1 MKISTT
7 SLLISSLYLTG
18 IPSVSF
24 GDTPDSWPTWRP
36 VSGNGVAEN
45 ATPPTEWNN
54 DKNIKWKT
62 EVGGAGFS
70 TPIIWKDKIFLLS
83 AEPIGAAPDD
93 VIADQPNAQRGGGPD
108 AGQGPRGAGQGL
120 GGRAPG
126 GGPPPELMAEFD
138 KDGDGELNE
147 AERDALRSAMRAR
160 RGNQGGADQAQAS
173 RGGGQ
178 RQRGQGGGGGRGG
191 RGGPNAPAQ
200 TILVHQFKV
209 IALDRGT
216 GRVLW
221 ESLAREEKPHEGH
234 HPSHG
239 YADASPVTDG
249 SHLYASFGSRGIYC
263 YDLEGNQIWETD
275 LGDMRTRVGFG
286 EGSSPAL
293 AGEYLI
299 VLWDHEDDSS
309 IVALDK
315 KTGEEVWRQPRDER
329 TSWTTPF
336 IQEVDGK
343 LQVIVAGTNATR
355 SYDAKNGNLIWEAS
369 GLTSNVI
376 PTPVVGHGNVYVTSG
391 YQGNSVQAIKLTSKG
406 DVTDTDSVLWR
417 VRESAPYVASPVLSG
432 DRLYV
437 TKSFDAYISCLNAL
451 DGTHFYQDIELDALR
466 GIYASPLAANGYIYV
481 AGREGT
487 TVVLKDSETFEIVAT
502 NKLDDKIDSSPVAIG
517 NELFIRG
524 HKYLY
529 CISDT

>member
-1 MKISTT
+1 MKFFTS

-18 IPSVSF
+18 IPGVSF
-24 GDTPDSWPTWRP
+24 GDAHDSWPTWRP
-36 VSGNGVAEN
+36 ASGNGVAEK
-45 ATPPTEWNN
+45 ATPPIEWGTG
-54 DKNIKWKT
+54 KNIKWKT
-62 EVGGAGFS
+62 EVGGTGFS
-70 TPIIWKDKIFLLS
+70 TPILWKDKIFLLS
-83 AEPIGAAPDD
+83 AEPVGAASDLLG
-93 VIADQPNAQRGGGPD
+93 ADPSNTQRGSGSS
-108 AGQGPRGAGQGL
+108 AGQGPRGGGQG
-120 GGRAPG
+120 GRGPG
-126 GGPPPELMAEFD
+126 GGPSPELIAEFD
-138 KDGDGELNE
+138 KDGDGELGD
-147 AERDALRSAMRAR
+147 AERDALRSAMRTR
-160 RGNQGGADQAQAS
+160 RGDQGGPSQAQAT

-178 RQRGQGGGGGRGG
+178 RQGSPLAAGEPRGRRGN
-191 RGGPNAPAQ
+191 PNRSAQ
-200 TILVHQFKV
+200 TLLVHQFKV
-209 IALDRGT
+209 IALDKDT
-216 GRVLW
+216 GKVIW
-221 ESLAREEKPHEGH
+221 ERLAREEKPHEGH

-249 SHLYASFGSRGIYC
+249 NHLYASFGSRGIFC
-263 YDLEGNQIWETD
+263 YDLEGNKIWETD

-293 AGEYLI
+293 AGEHLI
-299 VLWDHEDDSS
+299 ILWDHEDDSS
-309 IVALDK
+309 IVALNK
-315 KTGEEVWRQPRDER
+315 KTGEEVWRQSRDER
-329 TSWTTPF
+329 TSWTTPL
-336 IQEVDGK
+336 IQEVACK

-355 SYDAKNGNLIWEAS
+355 SYDAKSGDLIWEAS

-391 YQGNSVQAIKLTSKG
+391 YQGNAVQAIKLTSKG
-406 DVTDTDSVLWR
+406 DVTDTDKVIWR

-432 DRLYV
+432 NRLYV

-451 DGTHFYQDIELDALR
+451 DGTHFYQDIKLDDLR
-466 GIYASPLAANGYIYV
+466 GIYASPHAANGYIYV

-517 NELFIRG
+517 SDLFIRG